1 MFESFLD
8 TYNLFAE
15 HGFDDPLGETLR
27 LFDLASGGAL
37 RRIDLSGL
45 GPGGGDPASIVSQRK
60 EGVPM
65 EYILGRAVFF
75 GHSLL
80 CTPDTL
86 IPREETELL
95 VRVAIGF
102 IEEKL
107 RGKLAITVIDVGTG
121 CGNIAV
127 ALAASSPAVR
137 VLASDISPSAI
148 EVARENVAASGLAD
162 RVSLACGDLLAPFQ
176 LEQVGSVDLIV
187 CNPPY
192 IPTNS
197 LSKLASEVIDHE
209 PHVALDGGSYGI
221 DIFQRLIHD
230 APELLAPGGVLAFEI
245 GAGQERLVTKLL
257 QRTPDYQDIQYHDDG
272 EHVRVIS
279 AVKRA

>member
-1 MFESFLD
+1 VFEGVFH

-27 LFDLASGGAL
+27 LFDLASGGVL
-37 RRIDLSGL
+37 RHVDLSALEQEGNDL
-45 GPGGGDPASIVSQRK
+45 ASIVSQRK

-107 RGKLAITVIDVGTG
+107 RGKPAITVIDVGTG

-127 ALAASSPAVR
+127 ALAASSPSVR
-137 VLASDISPSAI
+137 VMASDISPAAI
-148 EVARENVAASGLAD
+148 EVARANVTACGLAD
-162 RVSLACGDLLAPFQ
+162 RISLFCGDLLVPFQ
-176 LEQVGSVDLIV
+176 VEQVGSVDLIV

-192 IPTNS
+192 IPTPS

-221 DIFQRLIHD
+221 AIFQRLIHD
-230 APELLAPGGVLAFEI
+230 APGLLAMGGDLAFEI
-245 GAGQERLVTKLL
+245 GAGQERLVTRLL
-257 QRTPDYQDIQYHDDG
+257 QRTQDYEGIQHHDDG

-279 AVKRA
+279 AAKRT